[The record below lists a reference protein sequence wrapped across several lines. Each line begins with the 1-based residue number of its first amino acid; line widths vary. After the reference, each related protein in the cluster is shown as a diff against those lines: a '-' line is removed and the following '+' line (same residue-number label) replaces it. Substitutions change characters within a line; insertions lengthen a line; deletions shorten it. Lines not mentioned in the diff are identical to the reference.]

1 MITLLLRFLF
11 PILTALLFVATVF
24 AAPLPAREPVLVV
37 DELEAL
43 RALETAG
50 YALPAFFQAPQAATT
65 EALTAASPAYA
76 AIAQILLADVA
87 ALRAEMAAN
96 GRKLYEVTDGNVGR
110 VLDGR
115 WLQSPLAQFRLV
127 GIVNRLDR
135 RDFGG
140 PEGTC
145 GETRLIYRLAYRFT
159 GRKGRLYA
167 SRLPVSV
174 SLVLEQL
181 GDCRAAAAA
190 WVPGEALETPGAI
203 AGWLAANALS
213 PGRVRLKQI
222 EINAQIVRFPSGQE
236 TEFGGQAVYLM
247 RIFTA
252 SMMEGKLAV
261 TERPLEN
268 TPDVARLQADPTL
281 RADLVAFLRDHAE
294 AADQGTIMVPDR
306 FLAVKALTYSTFG
319 PLRAA
324 NRPFAAVLAPDD
336 FEGTTAAGFR
346 VVRSTRGM
354 IERLDQM
361 SCMGCHQ
368 SNGTAGFHFFGL
380 DVDETSRL
388 KAVKLGAWPIFGADQ
403 PRRAAY
409 VQALLD
415 GRAPDTFRPLPNAPP
430 ADWSGAAP
438 AYAAARPG
446 MACIPEAAQADLAGW
461 SCDASTVCETVAAN
475 PALGEVMGQCLRP
488 TEAGAYSGQLCLFG
502 EVASNPLPF
511 NDKMKL
517 GRTLNSFAKTVN
529 DKTHA
534 CRPPKLGV
542 PGGASYRKC
551 TAKERSFAHFAGG
564 KVPDEICALAGGK
577 AFDLCVASGD
587 FAGCLEK
594 AVVRGNRQTCGG
606 DMYCRDDFMCQALPA
621 SLEGAEK
628 VKAYGYCSPTYFLF
642 QMRIDGH
649 PDPVKGL

>member
-1 MITLLLRFLF
+1 MIISLLRFLAV
-11 PILTALLFVATVF
+11 LMAAAAVAT
-24 AAPLPAREPVLVV
+24 AAPMPAHTPVLVV
-37 DELEAL
+37 DNVEALAALDANGFSLGDLLEAP
-43 RALETAG
+43 G
-50 YALPAFFQAPQAATT
+50 AATA
-65 EALTAASPAYA
+65 EALHAGSPAYTA
-76 AIAQILLADVA
+76 MAQLLLADVA
-87 ALRAEMAAN
+87 ALRVEMAAN

-110 VLDGR
+110 VFDGR
-115 WLQSPLAQFRLV
+115 WLASPLARFRLV
-127 GIVNRLDR
+127 GIVNRIDR
-135 RDFGG
+135 RDFTAA
-140 PEGTC
+140 PGTC

-159 GRKGRLYA
+159 GSKGRLYA
-167 SRLPVSV
+167 SRLPISVSV
-174 SLVLEQL
+174 VLEQL
-181 GDCRAAAAA
+181 GDCREAAAA
-190 WVPGEALETPGAI
+190 WVPDEALATPGAI
-203 AGWLAANALS
+203 AGWLAARPLA

-252 SMMEGKLAV
+252 SFVDGKLALS
-261 TERPLEN
+261 ERPLEN
-268 TPDVARLQADPTL
+268 TPDVARLKADPAL
-281 RADLVAFLRDHAE
+281 RADLVAFLRDHAA
-294 AADQGTIMVPDR
+294 AADEGTIMVPDR
-306 FLAVKALTYSTFG
+306 FLAMKALTYSTFG

-324 NRPFAAVLAPDD
+324 NRPFAAVLTPDE
-336 FEGTTAAGFR
+336 FEGTTASGFR

-380 DVDETSRL
+380 DDGETSPL
-388 KAVKLGAWPIFGADQ
+388 NAVKLGASPHFAADQ

-409 VQALLD
+409 IQALLD
-415 GRAPDTFRPLPNAPP
+415 GRLPDAFRPLPNAPP
-430 ADWSGAAP
+430 ADWSGEAP

-461 SCDASTVCETVAAN
+461 SCDASTICETVAAN

-488 TEAGAYSGQLCLFG
+488 TDAGAYSGQLCLYG

-511 NDKMKL
+511 NDKMKI

-551 TAKERSFAHFAGG
+551 TGKERSFANFAGG

-606 DMYCRDDFMCQALPA
+606 DMYCRDDFMCQALPT

-628 VKAYGYCSPTYFLF
+628 VKDFGYCSPTYFLF